1 MAGTQKVIRVGGIA
15 VECFSPEEESTRLIE
30 GWLVE

>member
-1 MAGTQKVIRVGGIA
+1 MTDTQKVIRVGGIA
-15 VECFSPEEESTRLIE
+15 VEYFIPEDESTRLIE

>member
-1 MAGTQKVIRVGGIA
+1 MADTQKVIRVGGIA